1 MEKKINDNF
10 TKKFNYISKYFNPKK
25 TYTIEFLDEKHLLI
39 LHKNKKII
47 KASYNF
53 YGIIKNNNMIWNTS
67 IPLVNEDFKKKT
79 RKIKENKDIFYKDYV
94 KTQNQSSYFYYSIL
108 DNDVTFINDN
118 MIDNINKMILYFT
131 DDLFIFNPVNSKN
144 SIQLI
149 TIDKILELFQ

>member
-1 MEKKINDNF
+1 
-10 TKKFNYISKYFNPKK
+10 
-25 TYTIEFLDEKHLLI
+25 
-39 LHKNKKII
+39 
-47 KASYNF
+47 
-53 YGIIKNNNMIWNTS
+53 MIWNTS

-144 SIQLI
+144 SIQLFSM
-149 TIDKILELFQ
+149 KLK